1 MIKGNLTHFVSRK
14 AFDIEGL
21 GQEILNT
28 FIKKSYL
35 EDPSD
40 IFLLKN
46 HREELEKLEGFGK
59 KSVSNLIES
68 IEQSR
73 NIDLSRL
80 IFALGIPEVG
90 EATSRNLANEYRNI
104 DKFVKADFYDLIKV
118 DDLGPKVATNIINF
132 LQNDFVSDFLKRL
145 LPHLNIKQMR
155 SLSKEDMPLLNKQIV
170 LTGKLTQYS
179 RDEIKENLIRLGA
192 KVTSSVSK
200 NTDFIIVGEN
210 AGSKLKK
217 ANELGIK
224 VLSENDYLILRD
236 EPNKFF

>member
-1 MIKGNLTHFVSRK
+1 MIRGNLTHFVSRK

-35 EDPSD
+35 KDPSD
-40 IFLLKN
+40 IFLLQNFRK
-46 HREELEKLEGFGK
+46 ELENLEGFGE

-68 IEQSR
+68 INESR
-73 NIDLSRL
+73 NVDLSRL
-80 IFALGIPEVG
+80 IYALGIPEVG
-90 EATSRNLANEYRNI
+90 EATSRNLANEYRDIN
-104 DKFVKADFYDLIKV
+104 KLMHVDFYDLIKV

-132 LQNDFVSDFLKRL
+132 FKNDYINDFLSRL
-145 LPHLNIKQMR
+145 LPHLRINQME
-155 SLSKEDMPLLNKQIV
+155 LPNKKDMPLLSKQIV
-170 LTGKLTQYS
+170 LTGKLTQFS

-200 NTDFIIVGEN
+200 NTDFIIAGEN

-224 VLSENDYLILRD
+224 VLSEEDYLVLKD
-236 EPNKFF
+236 EPEKII

>member
-1 MIKGNLTHFVSRK
+1 
-14 AFDIEGL
+14 
-21 GQEILNT
+21 
-28 FIKKSYL
+28 
-35 EDPSD
+35 
-40 IFLLKN
+40 
-46 HREELEKLEGFGK
+46 
-59 KSVSNLIES
+59 
-68 IEQSR
+68 
-73 NIDLSRL
+73 
-80 IFALGIPEVG
+80 
-90 EATSRNLANEYRNI
+90 
-104 DKFVKADFYDLIKV
+104 
-118 DDLGPKVATNIINF
+118 
-132 LQNDFVSDFLKRL
+132 
-145 LPHLNIKQMR
+145 MR